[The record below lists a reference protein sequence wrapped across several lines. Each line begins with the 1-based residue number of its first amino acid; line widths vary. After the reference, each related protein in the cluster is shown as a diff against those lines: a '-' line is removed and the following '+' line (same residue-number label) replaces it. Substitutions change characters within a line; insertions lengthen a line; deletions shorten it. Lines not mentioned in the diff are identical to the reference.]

1 MQELPFFL
9 LLLKAGRKTRLPLF
23 FFFKK
28 MQHVTASY
36 LSVVRNFASQQLALS
51 VAQGFFYLYWHCGNP
66 IRSLSHFTV
75 G

>member
-9 LLLKAGRKTRLPLF
+9 LLLKAGRKTRLPF
-23 FFFKK
+23 FFQ